1 MRCGF
6 LVNSTNF
13 NNGKNPFHRRTLHF
27 LKQWHSIL
35 MLFFLQNVNGSVL
48 IQESA
53 ERQPS
58 GILFW
63 ESTPDPSSVQPVGK
77 SINRS
82 DIGCN

>member
-1 MRCGF
+1 
-6 LVNSTNF
+6 
-13 NNGKNPFHRRTLHF
+13 
-27 LKQWHSIL
+27 